1 MEKKDSRKNSGIS
14 LGRNRNTITAIAQA
28 MPKAAETAG
37 TEETG
42 RILNV
47 RLAEYAVSLGFS

>member
-1 MEKKDSRKNSGIS
+1 MLKVEE
-14 LGRNRNTITAIAQA
+14 TAE

-47 RLAEYAVSLGFS
+47 RLAEYAVSSRFS